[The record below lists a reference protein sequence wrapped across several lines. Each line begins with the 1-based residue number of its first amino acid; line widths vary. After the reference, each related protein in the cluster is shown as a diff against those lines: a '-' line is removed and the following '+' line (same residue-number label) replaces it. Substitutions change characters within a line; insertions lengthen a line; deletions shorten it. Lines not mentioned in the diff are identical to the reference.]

1 MSNER
6 ISEEDIRKAVNWWA
20 QFAKD
25 PKPHSNGDRGLHSIL
40 AGALCDTQSE
50 PADPETVD
58 LFREDLEA
66 RLAALAD
73 SGKPAIFLDCDYAP
87 CKLLADSAREAGV
100 RLENFP
106 WKTSMHIEPGKVVV
120 KYGYGAGWA
129 VI

>member
-6 ISEEDIRKAVNWWA
+6 IGEEDIRKAVNWWA

-25 PKPHSNGDRGLHSIL
+25 PKPHSNGDGELHSIL
-40 AGALCDTQSE
+40 AGALYDTQSE
-50 PADPETVD
+50 PADPKAVG
-58 LFREDLEA
+58 LFRDELGW
-66 RLAALAD
+66 RLRELAD
-73 SGKPAIFLDCDYAP
+73 SGKPVIFLDCDYAP
-87 CKLLADSAREAGV
+87 CELLADSARDAGV
-100 RLENFP
+100 RPENFP